1 MWAFPLR
8 AASGLGQLAM
18 VYLLLPNR
26 ALEPWSTATIPVSA
40 VVVIFVL
47 SNAHSAIQSLQF
59 MAQMSF
65 FSRVARQSPSNSATV
80 MTLLNALTNLGSMW
94 PRPLILWAMEALS
107 SKQCLARG
115 GGGGALAGAGV
126 GACNSAEASTACKG
140 LGGLCVSV
148 VSGYPVV
155 VALGT
160 LYCAAWWW
168 AMRARVVRLANAPAS
183 GWTLAR

>member
-26 ALEPWSTATIPVSA
+26 ALEPWSTATMPSHA
-40 VVVIFVL
+40 VAVIFVL

-65 FSRVARQSPSNSATV
+65 FSRVAKQSPSNSATV

-115 GGGGALAGAGV
+115 GGEALAGVGV

-160 LYCAAWWW
+160 AYCALWWW
-168 AMRARVVRLANAPAS
+168 AMRARVTKLASAPAS

>member
-1 MWAFPLR
+1 
-8 AASGLGQLAM
+8 M

-26 ALEPWSTATIPVSA
+26 ALEPWSTATMPAYA
-40 VVVIFVL
+40 VAVIFVL

-65 FSRVARQSPSNSATV
+65 FSRVAKQSPSNSATV

-115 GGGGALAGAGV
+115 GGEARAGAGV

-160 LYCAAWWW
+160 AYCAAWWW
-168 AMRARVVRLANAPAS
+168 AMRARVTKLASAPAS